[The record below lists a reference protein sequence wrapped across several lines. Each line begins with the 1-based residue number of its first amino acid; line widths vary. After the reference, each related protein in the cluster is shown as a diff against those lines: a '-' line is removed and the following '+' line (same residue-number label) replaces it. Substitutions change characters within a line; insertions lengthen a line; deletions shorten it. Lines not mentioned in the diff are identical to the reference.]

1 MSQKAVID
9 RFEGDFG
16 IVIIGEGEGERQVD
30 VPKKALPKGAREGDW
45 LQVEMSGDQIT
56 SARDRQRGDGA
67 RQAAHRGKAGPAAQ
81 RRIPRRYEAR
91 PLSRLVGAHSR
102 LLPG

>member
-16 IVIIGEGEGERQVD
+16 IVIIGEGEGERQMD

-56 SARDRQRGDGA
+56 SALIDKEETARAKQRIAEKLALLRSGEYLSD
-67 RQAAHRGKAGPAAQ
+67 QKPGP
-81 RRIPRRYEAR
+81 
-91 PLSRLVGAHSR
+91 
-102 LLPG
+102 

>member
-16 IVIIGEGEGERQVD
+16 IVLIDAGDGERQMD

-45 LQVEMSGDQIT
+45 LQVEMQGDQIT
-56 SARDRQRGDGA
+56 RVVIDKGETARAQQRIQEKLALLRSGA
-67 RQAAHRGKAGPAAQ
+67 YLDATQPGP
-81 RRIPRRYEAR
+81 
-91 PLSRLVGAHSR
+91 
-102 LLPG
+102 